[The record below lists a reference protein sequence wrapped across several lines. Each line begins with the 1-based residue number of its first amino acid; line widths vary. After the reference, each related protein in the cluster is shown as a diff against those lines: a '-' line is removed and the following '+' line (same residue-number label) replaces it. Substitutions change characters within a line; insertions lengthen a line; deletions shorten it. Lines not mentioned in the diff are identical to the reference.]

1 MENTTNYAHIKGWGA
16 DLDPANRPAYP
27 KERMPARL
35 EGVHW
40 EQPEPQGQHIEVL
53 QSTEYP
59 ARPPV
64 FGTGPAPK
72 GLSGIV
78 RRFAFGFSESDLR
91 HWLLLLLADR
101 VDVGEGLVAD
111 LSRGHLPN
119 LYAEMGG
126 RAEFKHNPAGAARK
140 ALLVAAVLGI
150 VYLRLRKRPGLRAFA
165 MKSTSSG
172 RARRE
177 PLPRRPRDGRR

>member
-1 MENTTNYAHIKGWGA
+1 MENSAKYAHIKGWGA

-40 EQPEPQGQHIEVL
+40 EQPEPQRQDIEVL
-53 QSTEYP
+53 QSIEYP
-59 ARPPV
+59 ARPPL
-64 FGTGPAPK
+64 FGTGPPPR
-72 GLSGIV
+72 GLSGSV

-111 LSRGHLPN
+111 LTRGHLPN

-126 RAEFKHNPAGAARK
+126 RAELRHNPAGAVRK
-140 ALLVAAVLGI
+140 ALVLGAVLGV
-150 VYLRLRKRPGLRAFA
+150 VYLRLRRN
-165 MKSTSSG
+165 
-172 RARRE
+172 
-177 PLPRRPRDGRR
+177 PRRRSATPAVDRLSAKR